1 MNIKLKLIIFV
12 SLLVAVIVGIYDYIF
27 YLRDCYTYDI
37 DDAWEVYVND
47 EYIGTSDNDDVV
59 TDLNLS
65 VNKGSILTMQT
76 VLPDVSRELY
86 HPAIILKSRYCAY
99 LVYLD
104 DVLIE
109 SYEIDKYEN
118 DKYIGD
124 NRNII
129 SLPKEWRGK
138 TLKIVAYPAEDDLS
152 SIILDTKLGDYVDL
166 ERDIFHKYAN
176 VVVMGA
182 FLIVFG
188 LLFMIISVVFVL
200 ILKIKEM
207 LLHAY
212 ASILLILSGIL
223 IHTYYCVNFLFMSG
237 EHGAVLYYVCLYL
250 SVSVCFVIARKS
262 AKAMGKWYYMVEIF
276 CDVTI
281 ALFILLHFAGILH
294 INKSYNMF
302 MITPVLCFVTVV
314 CNYIELTRR
323 KKNTEY
329 IKIQYAGLLLYGT
342 FMIFAMFLLNAYN
355 NHLLGHG
362 IFVERLCD
370 NILIFGPMLYAFCQL
385 YNYFVNITNSF
396 SKVAEYNSL
405 QRVAYEDALTE
416 LPNRAFMDKKL
427 NEYEKSGNDYC
438 IISIDING
446 LKDVNDKFG
455 HAAGDKLISGFA
467 KELKSVF
474 EDVGTPARIGG
485 DEFMVVLGND
495 KVKEIR
501 RLLTDLDLILEYK
514 NTVNEDPWDY
524 YAAAGFAFRKETESL
539 HETYLL
545 ADKRMY
551 ENKRRMKREI
561 EENEN
566 DNQFNF
572 DAFLESEDNN

>member
-1 MNIKLKLIIFV
+1 
-12 SLLVAVIVGIYDYIF
+12 
-27 YLRDCYTYDI
+27 
-37 DDAWEVYVND
+37 
-47 EYIGTSDNDDVV
+47 
-59 TDLNLS
+59 
-65 VNKGSILTMQT
+65 
-76 VLPDVSRELY
+76 
-86 HPAIILKSRYCAY
+86 
-99 LVYLD
+99 
-104 DVLIE
+104 
-109 SYEIDKYEN
+109 
-118 DKYIGD
+118 
-124 NRNII
+124 
-129 SLPKEWRGK
+129 
-138 TLKIVAYPAEDDLS
+138 
-152 SIILDTKLGDYVDL
+152 
-166 ERDIFHKYAN
+166 
-176 VVVMGA
+176 
-182 FLIVFG
+182 
-188 LLFMIISVVFVL
+188 
-200 ILKIKEM
+200 
-207 LLHAY
+207 
-212 ASILLILSGIL
+212 
-223 IHTYYCVNFLFMSG
+223 
-237 EHGAVLYYVCLYL
+237 
-250 SVSVCFVIARKS
+250 
-262 AKAMGKWYYMVEIF
+262 
-276 CDVTI
+276 
-281 ALFILLHFAGILH
+281 
-294 INKSYNMF
+294 

-467 KELKSVF
+467 NELKSVF